1 LSRLAGDELTDVVDY
16 EIGFDH
22 AGPAWKVKLPPVLE
36 SSVPLYVAEAPYR
49 PLAMAA
55 LVSTLE

>member
-1 LSRLAGDELTDVVDY
+1 VDY

-22 AGPAWKVKLPPVLE
+22 AGPAWKVKLPAVLE
-36 SSVPLYVAEAPYR
+36 SSLPLYVAEAPYR